1 MTIPFLFQG
10 DIGQFHKA
18 TEPVLGWRIA
28 SWKVLQLITSFFYLP
43 PYPMNQRANVVG
55 IEVSK
60 GSLAVCYQVANK
72 LQHTEVSHSRAGFQQ
87 LIRRCGVACCYVMEA
102 TGVYYLSL
110 AYYLVE
116 QGAQVAVLNP
126 LVVRR
131 FIQMHLGKGKSDR
144 KDAQWLL
151 RYGQQQPLPVW
162 QPEAPLLVECRQ
174 LEQVMEQFIRQ
185 RTRVSNSLQGLE
197 HQPIVSAVA
206 RKRLQQTLKL
216 LDQQIH
222 ALEAEL
228 LALLEEHYAREM
240 PLLCS
245 IPGIGRKT
253 AAQLLLFAK
262 GFTQV
267 QNYRQLVAKAGLC
280 PREYSSG
287 SSVRGKTRITHMGG
301 GLIRSKLF
309 LCRFAAKQ
317 SNAACK
323 ALYDRLVAKGKKGK
337 VALVA
342 VCNKLLQQAC
352 AIVQSGIPYLAG
364 FSSKLVPS
372 P

>member
-1 MTIPFLFQG
+1 
-10 DIGQFHKA
+10 
-18 TEPVLGWRIA
+18 
-28 SWKVLQLITSFFYLP
+28 
-43 PYPMNQRANVVG
+43 MNQPVNVVG
-55 IEVSK
+55 IDVSK
-60 GSLAVCYQVANK
+60 DSLAVCYQVEDT
-72 LQHTEVSHSRAGFQQ
+72 LQHLEVSNSKAGFQQ
-87 LIRRCGVACCYVMEA
+87 LVRRCGVACCYVMEA

-116 QGAQVAVLNP
+116 HGAQVTVLNP

-131 FIQMHLGKGKSDR
+131 FIQLHLGKGKSDR

-162 QPEAPLLVECRQ
+162 QPEEPVLVECRQ
-174 LEQVMEQFIRQ
+174 LEQVMEPLIRQ
-185 RTRVSNSLQGLE
+185 RTMVRNSLQALP
-197 HQPIVSAVA
+197 HQPVVSAVA
-206 RKRLQQTLKL
+206 RKRLQQTLKH
-216 LDQQIH
+216 LDQQIQ
-222 ALEAEL
+222 ALEADL
-228 LALLEEHYAREM
+228 LALLEQHYAREM

-262 GFTQV
+262 GFAHV
-267 QNYRQLVAKAGLC
+267 ENYRQLIAKAGLC

-287 SSVRGKTRITHMGG
+287 SSVRGKTRITRMGG

-309 LCRFAAKQ
+309 MCSFAATQ

-323 ALYDRLVAKGKKGK
+323 ALYDRLVAKGKNGK

-342 VCNKLLQQAC
+342 VCNKLLKQAC
-352 AIVQSGIPYLAG
+352 AIIQSGIPYQAD
-364 FSSKLVPS
+364 FRSKLAPTLDF
-372 P
+372 